1 MELSFTDEAMVAIA
15 DEALTRNVGARGLRI
30 ILEELMLELMYT
42 VPSQRDIKQCVINEE
57 VVTSRVSPITVFKE
71 AV

>member
-1 MELSFTDEAMVAIA
+1 
-15 DEALTRNVGARGLRI
+15 
-30 ILEELMLELMYT
+30 MLELMYN

-57 VVTSRVSPITVFKE
+57 VVESRVQPITLYKK